1 MTEKEIIELAR
12 KTRQAQKYY
21 FATRSRAA
29 LNESK
34 ALERQLDKAIEEYT
48 AANPQLLIDL
58 FDDAGADAGMCSLP
72 G

>member
-12 KTRQAQKYY
+12 KTRQAQKDY

-29 LNESK
+29 LNASK

-58 FDDAGADAGMCSLP
+58 FNEDGSSQTVTAWIE
-72 G
+72 